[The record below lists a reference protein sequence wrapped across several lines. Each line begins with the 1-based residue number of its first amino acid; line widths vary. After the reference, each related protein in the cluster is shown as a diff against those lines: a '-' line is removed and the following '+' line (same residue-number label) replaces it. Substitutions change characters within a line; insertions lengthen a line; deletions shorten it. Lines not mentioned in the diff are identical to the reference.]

1 MTHPSSSKIHT
12 EKKNGNNKIL
22 GLGTVSQS
30 YDLTMSKEGPTLPTI
45 SENAA
50 VTRPS
55 PQITADH
62 EELGSSPLWRKQEEG
77 WQLTWPIWHMLPRDE
92 RKELANKHGYK
103 TIGEFEE

>member
-1 MTHPSSSKIHT
+1 MTHPSSSKLSKQKRT
-12 EKKNGNNKIL
+12 ETTKF
-22 GLGTVSQS
+22 SASEQS
-30 YDLTMSKEGPTLPTI
+30 VNLYDLTMSKEGPTLPTI

-55 PQITADH
+55 PQITAEH
-62 EELGSSPLWRKQEEG
+62 EELDSSPLWRKQEEG